1 MDKIKS
7 IDFNGVHIPLSIPV
21 EIDLSK
27 FFNDDNIS
35 PTTQH
40 DLLLFSIVQEQ
51 LKTLRWGG
59 ISR

>member
-1 MDKIKS
+1 MDKIKF
-7 IDFNGVHIPLSIPV
+7 IDCAGVQIPLAIPV

-27 FFNDDNIS
+27 FFNDYNIS

-40 DLLLFSIVQEQ
+40 DLLLFSIIQEQ

-59 ISR
+59 ISK